1 MNGQHTKRIL
11 TKKSVD
17 GKVVCENFALTC
29 VWDKS
34 NLSGYRDGEF
44 FPVEVGSA
52 TEQTEQRII
61 VGARTNGE
69 GYFHEGD
76 IAAFII
82 LDKIYLGR

>member
-1 MNGQHTKRIL
+1 MVKLYVRSL
-11 TKKSVD
+11 PLLV
-17 GKVVCENFALTC
+17 F
-29 VWDKS
+29 WDKS